1 MILAT
6 FTSMN
11 FTVII
16 LAGGQS
22 SRMGSNKA
30 LTPFFGKPLIVYS
43 IDVARLFTGNILIS
57 ANNHDLDYLGFPVVK
72 DELKVR
78 APLAGIHAGLRA
90 SNTDWNLILSCDMPN
105 ITKAL
110 LERLS
115 AGLDQQVRMVLPLHD
130 GFIEP
135 LCGFYH
141 RDLISLIERNFKD
154 GKLSLLDLPG
164 DVPHKLIDLADR
176 PPEEIALLFK
186 NVNEKKDLINFLI

>member
-1 MILAT
+1 MILTT

-30 LTPFFGKPLIVYS
+30 LTPFSGKPLIAYA
-43 IDVARLFTGNILIS
+43 IDVARLLSGNILIS

-105 ITKAL
+105 ITKGL

-135 LCGFYH
+135 LCAFYH
-141 RDLISLIERNFKD
+141 RDLISLIERNFKE
-154 GKLSLLDLPG
+154 GKLSLLDLCG
-164 DVPHKLIDLADR
+164 GVPHKLLDMADT

-186 NVNEKKDLINFLI
+186 NVNEKKDLIFF